1 MRTARS
7 TSLLLCVA
15 LAAAAGCTPPGD
27 GSAVVVRFWAM
38 GREGELVKQ
47 LVPGFERANPGV
59 TVRVQQIP
67 WSAAHE
73 KLVTALVGGTMPD
86 AFQLG
91 STWVAEFV
99 ALRALE
105 PLDDRLRA
113 DASADPDDVFAG
125 ILEANRVGGR
135 VWGVPW
141 YVDTR
146 LLFVRSDLLAAA
158 GCASVLRTWEEW
170 TSCMTRV
177 RDAAPDRFAILLPL
191 TEWEAPVILA
201 MQRGA
206 TLLRDGDSRGDF
218 QSAAFRDAFAFYVS
232 LFARGLAPRGGE
244 AQASSLYQGF
254 GEGLF
259 SFVLTGPWNVAQFAE
274 RLPAALAGKWTTVPL
289 PAPDASYPGVSIA
302 GGASLAIWRGSAV
315 KDEAFRFTSWL
326 AAPEQQEALQRAS
339 GALPARRSAWR
350 RLGLDRA
357 PGTRAF
363 WEQLAHVR
371 PPPRVPEWER
381 IAALVGRRAEGV
393 IRGDE
398 TADDALATL
407 DRDVDRI
414 LEKRRWLAERG
425 MLDGAPATP
434 PGAEIAP

>member
-1 MRTARS
+1 MRIVRS
-7 TSLLLCVA
+7 ISSLLLVA
-15 LAAAAGCTPPGD
+15 VLVVGCTPSGED
-27 GSAVVVRFWAM
+27 ATTVDFWAM

-47 LVPGFERANPGV
+47 LVPDFERAHPGV
-59 TVRVQQIP
+59 RVRVQQIP

-105 PLDDRLRA
+105 PLDERLAAATDVAA
-113 DASADPDDVFAG
+113 DDFFPG

-135 VWGVPW
+135 TWGVPW

-146 LLFVRSDLLAAA
+146 LLFVRTDLLAAA
-158 GCASVLRTWEEW
+158 GCADVLRTWDEW

-177 RDAAPDRFAILLPL
+177 RDADRDRFAILLPL

-218 QSAAFRDAFAFYVS
+218 QSPAFRDAFAFYAS
-232 LFARGLAPRGGE
+232 LFERGLAPRGGE

-259 SFVLTGPWNVAQFAE
+259 AFVLTGPWNLAQFAE
-274 RLPAALAGKWTTVPL
+274 RLPASLKDAWTTVPL
-289 PAPDASYPGVSIA
+289 PSPDANYPGVSLA
-302 GGASLAIWRGSAV
+302 GGASLAIWRGSPV
-315 KDEAFRFTSWL
+315 KDAAFRFATWL
-326 AAPEQQEALQRAS
+326 ALPEQQAALQRAS

-350 RLGLDRA
+350 TLGLDRA

-381 IAALVGRRAEGV
+381 IASLVGRRAEGV
-393 IRGDE
+393 IRGEE
-398 TADDALATL
+398 TIDDALAKL

-425 MLDGAPATP
+425 MLDAEATP
-434 PGAEIAP
+434 